1 MILIIIIIII
11 VRTRGLRRAL
21 GRVLGRAL
29 GRHVH
34 EEPQEPVTN
43 HVATDTKGFPSGPQ
57 DASPLM
63 DYSYHMAT
71 RVWAGEERTELKL
84 ASHGRKVEQFGRPG
98 LEIEGIV
105 TATGL
110 SSLISYSLDTG
121 DKGLLSAFVERWHKE
136 TGSFHLPV
144 MKVSITL
151 DDVAY
156 LLHLP
161 NTGAFLTVDALDV
174 DQVVELLVEL
184 LGVSTQEA
192 KDETDKYDARQWTLV
207 ARTYLLHLV
216 GCTLFANKSVT
227 HINVVFLDAFRDL
240 NQSRSY
246 SWGAIALVH
255 MYDNL
260 NDASKHKTKH
270 LCWIYEHFP
279 TIASIFAD
287 EDYHER
293 NPRACRWKSRKALP
307 VSTYRK
313 L

>member
-1 MILIIIIIII
+1 M
-11 VRTRGLRRAL
+11 
-21 GRVLGRAL
+21 
-29 GRHVH
+29 
-34 EEPQEPVTN
+34 
-43 HVATDTKGFPSGPQ
+43 
-57 DASPLM
+57 
-63 DYSYHMAT
+63 
-71 RVWAGEERTELKL
+71 KL

-192 KDETDKYDARQWTLV
+192 KDET
-207 ARTYLLHLV
+207 
-216 GCTLFANKSVT
+216 
-227 HINVVFLDAFRDL
+227 
-240 NQSRSY
+240 
-246 SWGAIALVH
+246 
-255 MYDNL
+255 
-260 NDASKHKTKH
+260 
-270 LCWIYEHFP
+270 E
-279 TIASIFAD
+279 
-287 EDYHER
+287 
-293 NPRACRWKSRKALP
+293 
-307 VSTYRK
+307 
-313 L
+313 

>member
-1 MILIIIIIII
+1 
-11 VRTRGLRRAL
+11 
-21 GRVLGRAL
+21 
-29 GRHVH
+29 
-34 EEPQEPVTN
+34 
-43 HVATDTKGFPSGPQ
+43 
-57 DASPLM
+57 
-63 DYSYHMAT
+63 MAT
-71 RVWAGEERTELKL
+71 RVWAGEVIIWAARVCDLIMLIILLELINFNFFQERTELKL

-184 LGVSTQEA
+184 LDVSTKE
-192 KDETDKYDARQWTLV
+192 V
-207 ARTYLLHLV
+207 
-216 GCTLFANKSVT
+216 
-227 HINVVFLDAFRDL
+227 
-240 NQSRSY
+240 
-246 SWGAIALVH
+246 
-255 MYDNL
+255 
-260 NDASKHKTKH
+260 
-270 LCWIYEHFP
+270 
-279 TIASIFAD
+279 
-287 EDYHER
+287 
-293 NPRACRWKSRKALP
+293 
-307 VSTYRK
+307 
-313 L
+313 